1 MNIEAYTYM
10 SIISKYLYSYETKA
24 IWAGIK
30 TLLQDGALLRNYDK
44 AFDDI
49 ATDATLR

>member
-1 MNIEAYTYM
+1 MEKRGIYVCIVN
-10 SIISKYLYSYETKA
+10 KYFYSYETKA